1 MLDINT
7 FRLLIDFISYILCIH
22 AFYYINMNNFF
33 IKTTF
38 SKSIIFKVNDTFE
51 PNVLKSIM
59 KTIFITSSP
68 LPF

>member
-7 FRLLIDFISYILCIH
+7 FRLQIDFISYILCIH